1 MPESDIAKAL
11 KHEIEKALRDEAK
24 ISQDWPEGHLEILPR
39 SFTVGTNVKSYTTL
53 TVDRGDYLES
63 QEPLPNLRYYENKW
77 DRVRVPE
84 NADWAYLA
92 QHQLKAGP
100 VHVAVRGKTLALAA
114 GFHVVVCHL
123 GLEATIIPMRV
134 VDYRSLVAP
143 WNCIDG
149 PNEDCD
155 KAALMRSF
163 VLPERFRDRARHLE
177 DPIVNVFAAVVTA
190 NTAFVIC
197 DSSRLIRLCVLSSS
211 ALVTQDD
218 LLPGSDMWK
227 SRLWKAF
234 PGGPDWVSELPEA
247 LACLDHWRD
256 NVLKSGKRKTKCI
269 VDVLTEA
276 KGPGG
281 GIGKHLANDFLYEVA
296 IHPDTPSFVL
306 CTDDA
311 SFSRLRS
318 HLPIFMARWESPQY
332 LKACAGRTNS
342 LNPFAF
348 NTTSDRNFFS
358 SYVPVYRRT
367 SVRVRRDL
375 YNLYLANGLFD
386 PDHIIGTLYTKPVT
400 LLTNEWKDVPVRFFP
415 ASNTNRYHI
424 INAQV
429 PNGWKTRVE
438 EPMLSDVTNAGF
450 ATTLGRASFREQV
463 NNKTDLEQAK
473 LLVHRGRPRK
483 EKTGLPGRPRKTDT
497 KARIA
502 RKEAQA
508 RVIHPIAFVEQE
520 NDELLGSE
528 IPEDGPRRSKR
539 IRLT

>member
-84 NADWAYLA
+84 NADWPILRNTNSR
-92 QHQLKAGP
+92 LDP
-100 VHVAVRGKTLALAA
+100 FMLPS
-114 GFHVVVCHL
+114 HVVVCHL

-134 VDYRSLVAP
+134 VDYRSLLRLG
-143 WNCIDG
+143 I
-149 PNEDCD
+149 DCD

-197 DSSRLIRLCVLSSS
+197 DSSRSFASVSS
-211 ALVTQDD
+211 ARRLLVTQDD

-276 KGPGG
+276 KGPG
-281 GIGKHLANDFLYEVA
+281 VA

>member
-39 SFTVGTNVKSYTTL
+39 SFTVGTNVKSS
-53 TVDRGDYLES
+53 RDYLES

-400 LLTNEWKDVPVRFFP
+400 LLTNEWKDVPV
-415 ASNTNRYHI
+415 
-424 INAQV
+424 

-450 ATTLGRASFREQV
+450 ATTLGRASFREQ
-463 NNKTDLEQAK
+463 QAK

>member
-100 VHVAVRGKTLALAA
+100 FMLPS
-114 GFHVVVCHL
+114 HVVVCHL

-218 LLPGSDMWK
+218 LLPGSD
-227 SRLWKAF
+227 
-234 PGGPDWVSELPEA
+234 LPEA